1 MAKTKKKAKAK
12 KPAKKPAK
20 KKATK
25 KKAEPAK
32 KVAARKAAPAG
43 LDLAPE
49 LNARLRMLAT
59 YMGKTMDQ
67 LMLQALTEFCET
79 WEDHQ
84 RTIAA
89 LKDTD
94 DRVQLSVPKE

>member
-1 MAKTKKKAKAK
+1 MTKSKKKAKAK
-12 KPAKKPAK
+12 KPVKKKAAKKTAKPAK
-20 KKATK
+20 KAT
-25 KKAEPAK
+25 
-32 KVAARKAAPAG
+32 ARKAAPAG

-49 LNARLRMLAT
+49 LNARLRKLAT

-67 LMLQALTEFCET
+67 VKLQALTEFCDT

-84 RTIAA
+84 RTIAT